1 MRKDNPEIIAN
12 NLFLVEK
19 FFELK
24 YFYILLNFILSLDIF
39 LVLLFNK
46 SILIIDFSS
55 IFIEENVKFF
65 IIYLIC
71 FGFIVS
77 FVIPISKIEIYN
89 LIHFI
94 LSKVPLKQNKN
105 IEKTKLDFTNVNI
118 LYKEALLEQDQFKLM
133 RIEQYYR
140 DEKNV
145 EKVTN
150 IVFSM
155 VILTIFDLFIGLKN
169 KESVCSQLLSLLM
182 NMQNKIMK
190 YFIIV
195 LLCAFL
201 YISIAFLITGY
212 KKMFDNLIWYPQNK
226 HRLK

>member
-24 YFYILLNFILSLDIF
+24 YFYILLDFILSLDIF

-89 LIHFI
+89 SF
-94 LSKVPLKQNKN
+94 
-105 IEKTKLDFTNVNI
+105 
-118 LYKEALLEQDQFKLM
+118 YFK
-133 RIEQYYR
+133 
-140 DEKNV
+140 
-145 EKVTN
+145 
-150 IVFSM
+150 
-155 VILTIFDLFIGLKN
+155 
-169 KESVCSQLLSLLM
+169 
-182 NMQNKIMK
+182 
-190 YFIIV
+190 
-195 LLCAFL
+195 
-201 YISIAFLITGY
+201 
-212 KKMFDNLIWYPQNK
+212 
-226 HRLK
+226 